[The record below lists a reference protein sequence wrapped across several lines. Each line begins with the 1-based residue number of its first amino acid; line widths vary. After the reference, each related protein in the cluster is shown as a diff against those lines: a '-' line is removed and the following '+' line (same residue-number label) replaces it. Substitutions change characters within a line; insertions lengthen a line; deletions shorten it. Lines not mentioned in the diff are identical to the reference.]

1 MRIKIIEE
9 KKNPLFS
16 RREIHLEIESVA
28 VPSHEEVK
36 NLVSEK
42 FSSDPKLIRT
52 KLIKG
57 RFGIN
62 IFDVFVDI
70 YDSNEEF
77 DRVVKKTKQELDKEK
92 RRIEEESK
100 GESEAKDTKE
110 VSTEGAVKD
119 EIKEEVVKDEI
130 KEEEGVKEVES
141 VDEKK
146 IKDNEGDKK

>member
-16 RREIHLEIESVA
+16 RKEIHLEIESDA

-42 FSSDPKLIRT
+42 FSSDQELIRT
-52 KLIKG
+52 RLIKG

-62 IFDVFVDI
+62 IFDVFIDI
-70 YDSNEEF
+70 YDSKEEF

-92 RRIEEESK
+92 KAEEESSAK
-100 GESEAKDTKE
+100 SEVEKTKE
-110 VSTEGAVKD
+110 VNA
-119 EIKEEVVKDEI
+119 KEE
-130 KEEEGVKEVES
+130 VKEVES
-141 VDEKK
+141 VEEKQ
-146 IKDNEGDKK
+146 IKDNEEDKK